1 MEGSARST
9 SRSSTTSTRPVKEHS
24 DEQEQATIVCR
35 SWCKPYDGGAGA
47 VEEQHKFA
55 NPRQEPTSE
64 TSLPPERELSDHG
77 VDSNRCSTLTRSLTY
92 ISRRGTPGKTEA
104 DFDVADRVEDCGSAG
119 LEQPLPQV
127 QIIGE
132 IVQIPQMMEQ
142 RVSTFRYSA
151 DDRRISTATAHRSGN
166 SSSVVDRRCATGSD
180 HRQQKLGNLDQ
191 RDHVCRTRLV
201 ERCGSRDDSLSWNL
215 SRVRAKQSE

>member
-1 MEGSARST
+1 M
-9 SRSSTTSTRPVKEHS
+9 SSTTSTGPVKEYS

-35 SWCKPYDGGAGA
+35 SWCKSYDGGAGA
-47 VEEQHKFA
+47 VEEQQKFA

-92 ISRRGTPGKTEA
+92 ISRRGTLGKTEA

-132 IVQIPQMMEQ
+132 IVQIPKMMELFPLLDTVQ
-142 RVSTFRYSA
+142 MIVESPQQQLTS
-151 DDRRISTATAHRSGN
+151 D
-166 SSSVVDRRCATGSD
+166 SSSVVDRRCTTGSV

-201 ERCGSRDDSLSWNL
+201 ERCGSRDDSLSLNL